1 MSLRRSLLTAV
12 PVLAATAAAASPA
25 AAAAA
30 PQTVHVGCMGTGKAC
45 TARVSLAGGASN
57 ERVVVSLPSSKLRL
71 VSTKPS
77 NPTLQGAY
85 MVSDQARRA
94 GGKKYVFTLNAV
106 QSIPSGS
113 TLTLKFKRSTHSNT
127 QIVRCQGTA
136 NNCKAKV
143 SIAGGAS
150 NRHVVIQLPGAD
162 LALASVTPSN
172 PTLAGAYD
180 VSNQRLRQGNSEYA
194 FTLSAPESAPAGSYL
209 TFRFI
214 AV

>member
-12 PVLAATAAAASPA
+12 PILAATAAAASP

-113 TLTLKFKRSTHSNT
+113 TLTLKFKRPTHSNT

-162 LALASVTPSN
+162 LGLASVKPSN

-180 VSNQRLRQGNSEYA
+180 VSNQHFRQGNSEYA

>member
-1 MSLRRSLLTAV
+1 MSLRRSILTAV

-25 AAAAA
+25 VAAAA

-45 TARVSLAGGASN
+45 TATVNLAGGASN

-77 NPTLQGAY
+77 SSTLQGAY
-85 MVSDQARRA
+85 SVSDQARRA
-94 GGKKYVFTLNAV
+94 NGRKYVFTLNAV
-106 QSIPSGS
+106 QSIPNGS
-113 TLTLKFKRSTHSNT
+113 TLTLRFKRSTHSKT

-150 NRHVVIQLPGAD
+150 NRPVVIQLPGVD
-162 LALASVTPSN
+162 LGLTSVKPSSS
-172 PTLAGAYD
+172 TLAGAYD
-180 VSNQRLRQGNSEYA
+180 VSNQHFRQGNSEYA
-194 FTLSAPESAPAGSYL
+194 FTLSAPQAAPAGSYL
-209 TFRFI
+209 TFRFN
-214 AV
+214 AF

>member
-1 MSLRRSLLTAV
+1 MSLRRTLLTAV
-12 PVLAATAAAASPA
+12 PALAVTAAAASPA
-25 AAAAA
+25 VAAAA
-30 PQTVHVGCMGTGKAC
+30 PPTVHVGCMGTGKAC

-57 ERVVVSLPSSKLRL
+57 ERVVVTLPSSKLRL

-77 NPTLQGAY
+77 SPTLQGAY
-85 MVSDQARRA
+85 MMSDQARR
-94 GGKKYVFTLNAV
+94 GGGRKYVFTVNAV

-113 TLTLKFKRSTHSNT
+113 TLTLKFRRPAHSAT

-162 LALASVTPSN
+162 LGLASVTPSN
-172 PTLAGAYD
+172 PTVAGAYD
-180 VSNQRLRQGNSEYA
+180 VSNQHLRQGNSEYA
-194 FTLSAPESAPAGSYL
+194 FTLSAPQSAPAGSYL